1 MDNIVLSPP
10 VAFLIILALG
20 FLLGQIFFVSTVW
33 KKKGA
38 KIEEGTGKAYECGE
52 EGAKHLI
59 QPDYS
64 QFFPFAFFF
73 TILHIIALMAT
84 TVPVVTL
91 GSFTITIFY
100 LVGAV
105 TCLSVFLRGV
115 RNK

>member
-1 MDNIVLSPP
+1 VDKIILSPP
-10 VAFLIILALG
+10 IAFLIILAVA
-20 FLLGQIFFVSTVW
+20 FFVGQFFAFFTVW
-33 KKKGA
+33 KKKGVRA
-38 KIEEGTGKAYECGE
+38 EGTGKAYECGE
-52 EGAKHLI
+52 DGAKHLI

-84 TVPVVTL
+84 TVPVETL
-91 GSFTITIFY
+91 DSFTITIFY

-105 TCLSVFLRGV
+105 TGLSVFLRGV

>member
-1 MDNIVLSPP
+1 MDNILLSPP
-10 VAFLIILALG
+10 VAFLIILAFA
-20 FLLGQIFFVSTVW
+20 FLVGQMFLMFTAA

-38 KIEEGTGKAYECGE
+38 RSEGTGKAYECGE

-73 TILHIIALMAT
+73 TILHIVALMAT

-91 GSFTITIFY
+91 DSLTITVFY
-100 LVGAV
+100 LIGAV
-105 TCLSVFLRGV
+105 VCLSVFLKGV
-115 RNK
+115 RNQ